1 MANAPVA
8 HASAMVPG
16 PSGNHQR
23 QPAAVTYGK
32 SWADDIQKYHVRIT
46 ASCVNSLLLSV

>member
-1 MANAPVA
+1 MA
-8 HASAMVPG
+8 PG
-16 PSGNHQR
+16 PNSSHQR

-46 ASCVNSLLLSV
+46 ASCQLFALVCMNQ